1 MKVSIVGA
9 TGYSGLELLR
19 LISQHPKL
27 ELISL
32 HSLTGK
38 GELLSETFPLVKE
51 TDYDLIIEPVDAVR
65 ISAIADI
72 VFLATP
78 AGTAKDLIPLFT
90 SALQIIDLSGDLRL
104 EKSENYDNWY
114 RQAAAPQALR
124 DEAVYGLSEWYQPA
138 LVGAQLISNPGCY
151 ATAILLA
158 LVPLFE
164 KLAMG
169 DVIIDAKSGVSG
181 AGKSLSPA
189 THFMQIHDN
198 LQVYK
203 INRHQ
208 HIPEIE
214 QQLGKVT
221 ESVAPITLTTQ
232 LLPIARGLMATIYFE
247 TSATD
252 QQLSAIFAAAY
263 QQAPFVRIFT
273 EQLPTIQQVIGSNY
287 CDIGWHKDERTGR
300 VTLISVI
307 DNLVKGAAGQAI
319 QNVNISQGWE
329 QTLGLPLLPILI

>member
-19 LISQHPKL
+19 LVSQHPNL

-51 TDYDLIIEPVDAVR
+51 TGYDLIVEPVDAVR
-65 ISAIADI
+65 ISAIAEI

-78 AGTAKDLIPLFT
+78 AGIAKDLIPLL
-90 SALQIIDLSGDLRL
+90 SSSLQIIDLSGDFRL

-114 RQAAAPQALR
+114 GQSAAAQALR
-124 DEAVYGLSEWYQPA
+124 DEAIYGLSEWEQTA
-138 LVGAQLISNPGCY
+138 LMGARLIANPGCY

-158 LVPLFE
+158 LMPLFE

-181 AGKSLSPA
+181 AGKGLSPA
-189 THFMQIHDN
+189 THFMQTHDN
-198 LQVYK
+198 LQAYK

-214 QQLGKVT
+214 QQLSKVT

-247 TSATD
+247 TSATN
-252 QQLSAIFAAAY
+252 QQLSAIFATAY
-263 QQAPFVRIFT
+263 QQAPFVRIFA